1 MKRNRSRLFTP
12 GPTPIPDFILRKF
25 NEPIIHHR
33 KPEFEAIFGSVR
45 DGLKHIFQTVHEV
58 FILTASGTGAMEA
71 AVVNLVNPGDQVIT
85 IDAGKF
91 GERWAEI
98 CKAYHIEPVVI
109 KKEWGEAVQP
119 DEIIT
124 TLRQNP
130 AAKAVYLTYS
140 ETSTGVAIDLPAI
153 ARAIRQNSDALI
165 VIDAISALVALPLK
179 MDEWGIDVV
188 VSASQ
193 KGFMLPPGL
202 AFIALSA
209 RAQEI
214 IQKSETP
221 KFYLSLKKAS
231 KSIASGTTPFT
242 PASTIII
249 GLNESIDYLKEKGMD
264 AVWQEHAVFAS
275 AIRSAMLACGLKLFT
290 NFPSNAVTAVWCP
303 PGVDYSQLT
312 KLLQN
317 QFGIVIAGGQGHLK
331 GKILRI
337 GHVGYYDALDI
348 ISFVSALELVLMQ
361 LKWNF
366 EPGAGVQ
373 AALREI
379 KSLFVSIKE

>member
-1 MKRNRSRLFTP
+1 MKLNRSRLFTP

-33 KPEFEAIFGSVR
+33 KPEFEAIFAAVR
-45 DGLKHIFQTVHEV
+45 EGLKHIFQTTHEV
-58 FILTASGTGAMEA
+58 FVLTASGTGAMEA

-85 IDAGKF
+85 VDAGKF

-98 CKAYHIEPVVI
+98 CQAYRIQPIVI

-119 DEIIT
+119 DEIVT
-124 TLRQNP
+124 NLKKNP

-153 ARAIRQNSDALI
+153 ARAIRQNSNAFII
-165 VIDAISALVALPLK
+165 VDAISALVALPLK
-179 MDEWGIDVV
+179 MDEWGLDVV

-202 AFIALSA
+202 AFIALSP

-214 IQKSETP
+214 MQKSETP

-231 KSIASGTTPFT
+231 KSISNGTTPFT

-249 GLNESIDYLKEKGMD
+249 GLNESIHYLEEKGLET
-264 AVWQEHAVFAS
+264 VWREHAVFAT
-275 AIRSAMLACGLKLFT
+275 AIRSAMQACGLKLFT
-290 NFPSNAVTAVWCP
+290 NFPSNAVSAIWCP
-303 PGVDYSQLT
+303 PGIDYSQIT

-348 ISFVSALELVLMQ
+348 ISFVSAMELVLMQ
-361 LKWNF
+361 LKWKF
-366 EPGAGVQ
+366 EPVAGVQ
-373 AALREI
+373 AAQKEI
-379 KSLFVSIKE
+379 MKLFVSSI